1 MSFKGASYAGDMAL
15 SIIIVLYSS
24 QLLCLDIGRIL
35 EVLRALNKD
44 RSNEEDINRMN
55 HISFLDRCP

>member
-35 EVLRALNKD
+35 EVLRALNKG

-55 HISFLDRCP
+55 HIFFLDRCP